1 MFRWKKMKMEV
12 LRLRKKPLEE
22 EIKRKFVTVKTG
34 KKNVSRSLR
43 RELLKNYGFKL
54 VDN

>member
-1 MFRWKKMKMEV
+1 MRIEI

-34 KKNVSRSLR
+34 KKNLSKSLR

-54 VDN
+54 IDN